1 MGTDVRPTRTRIM
14 QSALELFRRRGFD
27 RTTVADI
34 EAAAGL
40 SRGSGAFYRH
50 FEGKKR
56 VLEAVIDDVVEGR
69 QRIEARMDMFPLG
82 DLEVEARWL
91 LERGLTLMEP
101 GQKLYLTLVPL
112 AEEYPDLFEQLHE
125 RIIRPSYDTAVTW
138 IRNKQR
144 AGELD
149 VEDPEALAG
158 VVVNALVHYR
168 QEVELFGALPTGT
181 TREEYLDQLVAMM
194 IPQAS

>member
-82 DLEVEARWL
+82 DLEAEARWL